1 MRGLFVTGTD
11 TGVGKTHVACAI
23 VRELRAA
30 GHRVGA
36 YKPVCSGAVTDHD
49 GRLIWDDVEALR
61 QALESD
67 VSDDRISPQR
77 FVAPL
82 APPIAALQEGRTV
95 DVTELQRGFDWW
107 SSRCEI
113 VVVEGA
119 GGLLCPL
126 TDNES
131 MADLAKR
138 FQLPLIVVARL
149 GLGTINHTLLTVEVA
164 RNRGLRVAGIIF
176 NEPSSANVDD
186 PSVTSNAHE
195 VAARDPAP
203 ILGIHRHN
211 ALGWVGRFA
220 EPVAV
225 DWLALAGP
233 PRAADLA

>member
-1 MRGLFVTGTD
+1 MRGLFITGTD
-11 TGVGKTHVACAI
+11 TGVGKTHIACEI

-36 YKPVCSGAVTDHD
+36 YKPVCSGAVSGQA
-49 GRLIWDDVEALR
+49 GRPIWDDVEALR
-61 QALESD
+61 QALDSD
-67 VSDDRISPQR
+67 ISDDRISPQR

-82 APPIAALQEGRTV
+82 APPIAARQEGRTV
-95 DVTELQRGFDWW
+95 DVMELQRGFDWW
-107 SSRCEI
+107 SSRSEI

-126 TDNES
+126 TDTES

-138 FQLPLIVVARL
+138 FELPLIVVARL

-164 RNRGLRVAGIIF
+164 RQCGLHVAGIIF
-176 NEPSSANVDD
+176 NEPSSAAVND
-186 PSVTSNAHE
+186 PSATSNAHE
-195 VAARDPAP
+195 VAARCPVP
-203 ILGIHRHN
+203 ILGIRRHH

-233 PRAADLA
+233 PHAAALA